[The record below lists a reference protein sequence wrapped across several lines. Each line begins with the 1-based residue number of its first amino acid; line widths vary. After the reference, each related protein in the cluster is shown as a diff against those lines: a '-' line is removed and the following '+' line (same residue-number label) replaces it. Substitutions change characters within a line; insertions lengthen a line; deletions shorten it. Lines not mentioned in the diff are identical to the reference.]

1 MLSPEYLETLPDAV
15 VKLWQQVEDDILR
28 DVARRIGS
36 LDDLDPMTPTAQWQA
51 WRLDQ
56 ARLVRGDVTGTLAK
70 YSGKTKAEIRRLLQD
85 AGTQALAADDAIYR
99 AAGKSPAPVNASPAL
114 LNLLNSG
121 YRQTLGSWQNLTAT
135 TARTVTGEFER
146 AMDRAWL
153 QVSSGAF
160 DYKTAIARAVDDLAA
175 DGLTAITYPT
185 GHKDTLEVAVRRCVL
200 TGTNQTAAKL
210 QIARMDEMECEFV
223 EVTAHEGA
231 RPEHAVWQGKV
242 YHRGGAVTYL
252 GKQYEDFETATGYGT
267 GPGLCGWN
275 CRHNFYPFFPGVST
289 RNYTDQRLAE
299 LADPEAYAL
308 RQQQRALERKV
319 RDAKR
324 RFIAADAAGV
334 DTGKAAARL
343 KSARSEL
350 AQFLKENGLRQDGSR
365 ERVQG
370 VGGGE
375 IQKPDQSAQKNAP
388 KSEAEKSSRFG
399 VGSNKAD
406 LSYINSDDYRAKFR
420 SISDNPTLNHAIY
433 RYCKAAVIHQS
444 GDYYEDLTLLRID
457 GSFLGQTSSKERNM
471 TQYTESLKDAIL
483 SAPPYSLISI
493 HNHGTNVPPSGSDFC
508 SAGEK
513 RYAFGIVACHDGK
526 VYYYSASHARPF
538 LPALIDETIDKYL
551 KPPYNLDR
559 IRAAE
564 KALDSISKAYGI
576 DWRELI

>member
-85 AGTQALAADDAIYR
+85 AGTQALAADDAVYR

-160 DYKTAIARAVDDLAA
+160 DHKTAIARAVDDLAA
-175 DGLTAITYPT
+175 GGLKAITYPT
-185 GHKDTLEVAVRRCVL
+185 GHRDTLEVAVRRCVL

-242 YHRGGAVTYL
+242 YHRSGAVEL
-252 GKQYEDFETATGYGT
+252 DGVKYEDFETATGYGT

-324 RFIAADAAGV
+324 RFIAADAAGA

-343 KSARSEL
+343 KSACREL
-350 AQFLKENGLRQDGSR
+350 AQFLKENGLRQDSSR

-370 VGGGE
+370 
-375 IQKPDQSAQKNAP
+375 
-388 KSEAEKSSRFG
+388 FG
-399 VGSNKAD
+399 
-406 LSYINSDDYRAKFR
+406 Y
-420 SISDNPTLNHAIY
+420 
-433 RYCKAAVIHQS
+433 Q
-444 GDYYEDLTLLRID
+444 
-457 GSFLGQTSSKERNM
+457 Q
-471 TQYTESLKDAIL
+471 
-483 SAPPYSLISI
+483 
-493 HNHGTNVPPSGSDFC
+493 
-508 SAGEK
+508 
-513 RYAFGIVACHDGK
+513 
-526 VYYYSASHARPF
+526 AR
-538 LPALIDETIDKYL
+538 TVS
-551 KPPYNLDR
+551 
-559 IRAAE
+559 AAE
-564 KALDSISKAYGI
+564 KAYTKSKNDAIMIENLRSAGNLPRTAKIHLPPAEMDMDSLSFDDKHINGQRHHNITEEQAKHYIQNAAFSATVWGGQFERYYGI
-576 DWRELI
+576 DGVAYVDIRANSIRTAFGKAEFDESLKNLVEEMKQNGLLGER